1 MSRVVYFVVGVD
13 LDSGDKFVDDEM
25 FVTKFGFER
34 IWNTGTND
42 WEEKG
47 WAEAAQWEEEDW
59 DRDYVPALKILNN
72 SDWRTE

>member
-1 MSRVVYFVVGVD
+1 
-13 LDSGDKFVDDEM
+13 
-25 FVTKFGFER
+25 VTKFGFER

>member
-34 IWNTGTND
+34 IWNKGTND
-42 WEEKG
+42 WE
-47 WAEAAQWEEEDW
+47 EAAQWEEEDW

>member
-34 IWNTGTND
+34 IWNTGTNH
-42 WEEKG
+42 
-47 WAEAAQWEEEDW
+47 WEEEDW
-59 DRDYVPALKILNN
+59 DKDYVPALEILNN
-72 SDWRTE
+72 SDWRAE

>member
-34 IWNTGTND
+34 VWDTETN
-42 WEEKG
+42 K
-47 WAEAAQWEEEDW
+47 WEEEDW

>member
-42 WEEKG
+42 WEE
-47 WAEAAQWEEEDW
+47 EDW
-59 DRDYVPALKILNN
+59 DKDYAPALKILNN
-72 SDWRTE
+72 SDWRPE